1 MAALPWRDDYNIN
14 VAVID
19 KQHRRLA
26 DLVNQLHEALQSDL
40 SAAASRERL
49 HELIAFARLHFATEE
64 ELMLKY
70 EYPGY
75 AAHLAEHKLLLA
87 QLQTLAAAIDDNSN
101 VGFRSDADI
110 SEDWVSKHLLDR
122 DVELGRYLNS
132 RGVF

>member
-1 MAALPWRDDYNIN
+1 MAALPWKDEYNIN

-26 DLVNQLHEALQSDL
+26 DLVSQLHQALRSDP

-49 HELIAFARLHFATEE
+49 HELIGFARLHFATEE

-70 EYPGY
+70 EYPDY
-75 AAHLAEHKLLLA
+75 RAHLAEHKLLLA
-87 QLQTLAAAIDDNSN
+87 QLQTLAAAIDENSG

-110 SEDWVSKHLLDR
+110 ADDWVSKHLLER
-122 DVELGRYLNS
+122 DMELGRFLNDC
-132 RGVF
+132 GVF